1 MVYYI
6 FMNGGRCM
14 PAKILKREDLLL
26 KLFSIFRRSGF
37 DGATLSIISEETGL
51 GKASLYHHFPGGK
64 IQMAQDVL
72 RFVESW
78 NDEHLIAPLGG
89 KGRPKQKIK
98 NMIVTINDMYEGGK
112 IGCLIG
118 ALVPENAFSEY
129 QGQIKRILLK
139 WIGAITRVLVEY
151 GVEPKEAQSRAEEA
165 IAKIQG
171 ALIVARGTGQR
182 AVFGRLM
189 KNLPAELLK

>member
-1 MVYYI
+1 
-6 FMNGGRCM
+6 M
-14 PAKILKREDLLL
+14 PAKILKREEILL

-37 DGATLSIISEETGL
+37 DGATLAIISAETGL

-64 IQMAQDVL
+64 VQMAEDVL
-72 RFVESW
+72 RFVEDW
-78 NDEHLIAPLGG
+78 NDRNLIVPLGG

-98 NMIVTINDMYEGGK
+98 NMMITVNDMYEGGK
-112 IGCLIG
+112 TGCLIG

-129 QGQIKRILLK
+129 QDQIKRILIK
-139 WIGAITRVLVEY
+139 WIEAIAGVLVEY
-151 GVEPKEAQSRAEEA
+151 GVEPKESLLRAEEA

-189 KNLPAELLK
+189 KRLPEELFE

>member
-1 MVYYI
+1 MSA
-6 FMNGGRCM
+6 R
-14 PAKILKREDLLL
+14 ILKREEILL

-37 DGATLSIISEETGL
+37 DGATLTVISEETGL

-64 IQMAQDVL
+64 IQMAEDVL
-72 RFVESW
+72 RFVEDW
-78 NDEHLIAPLGG
+78 NDQNLIVPLGG

-98 NMIVTINDMYEGGK
+98 NMMITVNDMYDGGK

-129 QGQIKRILLK
+129 QDKIKRILIK
-139 WIGAITRVLVEY
+139 WIEAIAGVLIEY
-151 GVEPKEAQSRAEEA
+151 GIDPKESQLRAEEA
-165 IAKIQG
+165 VAKIQG

-189 KNLPAELLK
+189 KNLPAELLH